1 MRYLPTAPSE
11 DRALLDAI
19 GVGRAEDLLQGI
31 PAHLRLDRELNLP
44 GQQAEQEVL
53 QQMAALADL
62 NTPFRSRF
70 LGAGAYDH
78 FVPSAVDQMISRQEW
93 FTAYTPYQPEISQG
107 TLQHIFEY
115 QTVMCDLTGLEVGN
129 ASLYDGGS
137 ACVEAALMAVRLQK
151 KRKTIL
157 ISAGL
162 HPHYQ
167 EVLCTNI
174 TPHEGLKLVLVN
186 LKDGV
191 THLDDLAAKL
201 DGDVA
206 AVMVGYPNF
215 LGCVEDLKAVADAAH
230 AAGALAIS
238 VTQEALA
245 FGWLEAPGKLGA
257 DMATGEA
264 MSFGNK
270 LNFGGPYLGFLTV
283 KDAQKR
289 ELPGRIVGQT
299 RDLDG
304 QVGYVLTL
312 TAREQHIRRDKATS
326 NICSNQGL
334 VALRA
339 NIFLQLAGPE
349 GLKGLAEQNVA
360 KAQYLQSRLLELP
373 DFAGKFSAPFF
384 NEFVTRYQ
392 GDMKALQAECAKA
405 GILPGLDLTPYA
417 ADLKNCILWC
427 ATELNSRAQIEQLV
441 EVLARVPSLVGE
453 GQGK

>member
-19 GVGRAEDLLQGI
+19 GVDRAEDLLQGI
-31 PAHLRLDRELNLP
+31 PAELRLDRELALP
-44 GQQAEQEVL
+44 GQLAEQEVL
-53 QQMAALADL
+53 QLMTALAGM
-62 NTPFRSRF
+62 NTPFKATF

-78 FVPSAVDQMISRQEW
+78 FVPAAVDQMISREEW

-115 QTVMCDLTGLEVGN
+115 QTLMCDLTGLEVGN
-129 ASLYDGGS
+129 ASLYDGGT
-137 ACVEAALMAVRLQK
+137 ACVEAALMAVRVQK
-151 KRKTIL
+151 KRSTIL
-157 ISAGL
+157 ISRGL

-174 TPHEGLKLVLVN
+174 TPHEGLKLVQVD

-191 THLDDLAAKL
+191 TDLDDLKAKL
-201 DGDVA
+201 NGDVA
-206 AVMVGYPNF
+206 AFLVGYPNF
-215 LGCVEDLKAVADAAH
+215 LGCVEDLQAIGDLVK
-230 AAGALAIS
+230 AAGGLTVS

-245 FGWLEAPGKLGA
+245 FGWLAAPGKVGA
-257 DMATGEA
+257 DLACGEA
-264 MSFGNK
+264 MSFGNS
-270 LNFGGPYLGFLTV
+270 LNFGGPYLGFIAV
-283 KDAQKR
+283 KDGQKR
-289 ELPGRIVGQT
+289 EMPGRVVGQT

-304 QVGYVLTL
+304 KTGYVLTL

-349 GLKGLAEQNVA
+349 GLAGLAEQNAA

-373 DFAGKFSAPFF
+373 DFTAAFAAPFF
-384 NEFVTRYQ
+384 NEFVTRYT
-392 GDMKALQAECAKA
+392 GDIQALQASCAKA
-405 GILPGLDLTPYA
+405 GILAGLDLTPYA
-417 ADLKNCILWC
+417 PGLKNCILWC
-427 ATELNSRAQIEQLV
+427 ATELNSREQIEHLV
-441 EVLARVPSLVGE
+441 EVLAAVPSMVG
-453 GQGK
+453 